1 MEIDKG
7 TNQDN
12 HIQSKHLYN
21 YFIAIIIMNYLSNNW
36 TLKSLVVKL
45 RSDSALASGINL
57 FQRISGFTA
66 PFIMG
71 RFGVRLNYV

>member
-1 MEIDKG
+1 MG
-7 TNQDN
+7 
-12 HIQSKHLYN
+12 YP
-21 YFIAIIIMNYLSNNW
+21 SNNW

-71 RFGVRLNYV
+71 GFGVRLNYV